1 MVFFLG
7 GRTLDSGFWT
17 RPHSPPRSCVPDPGL
32 RTPDSGPRTPDPGL
46 RTPDSGPLP
55 LPALHPSISSRLPC
69 LCTSPLLRPN
79 STVPSPRPSE
89 LPCGCCCSPLPLCP
103 PPLSPVNS
111 LPQPP
116 CPSFRL
122 VPSALTF
129 LTRAPSHTLATG
141 TKSPRPPGDREV
153 RIVWCKRHTSPGAC
167 WRGAPSEP
175 ERCMLM
181 PRSTSCTTLAVRHAS
196 PRPSRYAPCAQ
207 LSHDRRRAGAARFD
221 DYGASWPR
229 GRSCSTL
236 IRLQHGTLSRCR
248 PRDPKSRFRIPTI
261 QSQGMTHVV
270 GSPVRLIKS

>member
-1 MVFFLG
+1 M
-7 GRTLDSGFWT
+7 RYY
-17 RPHSPPRSCVPDPGL
+17 RSHVGL
-32 RTPDSGPRTPDPGL
+32 WSSL
-46 RTPDSGPLP
+46 RLP
-55 LPALHPSISSRLPC
+55 LAPSRVVPLIAAFLSLCSTQLPPPPPALKPAPTVPAPALHPSISSRLPC
-69 LCTSPLLRPN
+69 LCTYPLLRPN

-236 IRLQHGTLSRCR
+236 IRLQHGTFTLSR
-248 PRDPKSRFRIPTI
+248 SLPTDYRGKFFFI
-261 QSQGMTHVV
+261 VEEILTLRG
-270 GSPVRLIKS
+270 K